1 MEPAMESA
9 RTRVYVVDDDPLLRK
24 AIVRLLEQA
33 ERQAVTFDSA
43 KAFLL
48 AYPSLQTGCIL
59 MDLTMPGMNGF
70 ELQQRLIEKGCRW
83 PVIVLTGHS
92 DNANVVRAMAAG
104 AMAFLEKPVRQAELY
119 AAILKAE
126 AYLAGS
132 TDAFPDPELARRVSQ
147 LTRRETDVLSGVME
161 KKGNK
166 EIAAELGIR
175 ETSVK
180 GYRRKAMKKIG
191 AKNTA
196 ELVMLTLRAGFKVRP
211 RS

>member
-1 MEPAMESA
+1 MESA

-24 AIVRLLEQA
+24 SIARLLEQA
-33 ERQAVTFDSA
+33 ERQALTFDSA
-43 KAFLL
+43 KAFLF
-48 AYPSLQTGCIL
+48 AYPSLEPGCIL
-59 MDLTMPGMNGF
+59 MDLTMPGMNGL
-70 ELQQRLIEKGCRW
+70 ELQQRLIETGCRW
-83 PVIVLTGHS
+83 PVIVLTGHA
-92 DNANVVRAMAAG
+92 DDDNVVRAMTAG
-104 AMAFLEKPVRQAELY
+104 AMAFLEKPVRRAELY
-119 AAILKAE
+119 GAILKAE
-126 AYLAGS
+126 AYLAGGA
-132 TDAFPDPELARRVSQ
+132 DVFPDPELAHWVSQ
-147 LTRRETDVLSGVME
+147 LTRRETDVLSGVMA

-196 ELVMLTLRAGFKVRP
+196 ELVMLTLRAGFSVKP